1 MGKYENTKKRKPRKW
16 IGAVCLLILVGLAVF
31 FIMPQVLY
39 RMNEEPESAEVEQIL
54 NGETGESNGPE
65 YEMSD
70 TVAFPVNLADGKVEI
85 ESLFSFNGINP
96 DSHKQEAVDTAAI
109 ILRNTADTH
118 LRDAK
123 VTATLADG
131 RKLVFQAMDIPAGK
145 AAMVFSVDNEKLLST
160 DACVDIVAEASCE
173 AVTGADAVEV
183 FADSI
188 TITLKNTSAEDLEQ
202 ITVYYRDVFDD
213 KYFGGMA
220 YAHTIEKLTAGE
232 TVTITAEES
241 LLGVI
246 EVVRVA
252 GNDKN

>member
-1 MGKYENTKKRKPRKW
+1 MGKYENTRKRKPRKW
-16 IGAVCLLILVGLAVF
+16 IGVICLLILVGIAVF

-39 RMNEEPESAEVEQIL
+39 RMHAEPESAEVEQIQ
-54 NGETGESNGPE
+54 NGETGESNGME
-65 YEMSD
+65 YELPD
-70 TVAFPVNLADGKVEI
+70 AVAFPVKLADGKVEI

-96 DSHKQEAVDTAAI
+96 DSNKQEAVDTAAI
-109 ILRNTADTH
+109 LLRNTADTH

-131 RKLVFQAMDIPAGK
+131 RKLVFQATDIPAGK
-145 AAMVFSVDNEKLLST
+145 AAMAFSVDNEKLLST

-173 AVTGADAVEV
+173 AVTGADSVEV
-183 FADSI
+183 FADGM

-202 ITVYYRDVFDD
+202 ITVSYRDVFDD
-213 KYFGGMA
+213 KYFGGMV
-220 YAHTIEKLTAGE
+220 YTHTIEKLAAGE